1 MHTYIFVSCLAT
13 TKFAFFVRWLWSA
26 HFLFSGATM
35 KILLLFIALILILP
49 LIGHRRYDKSD
60 YWDKVL
66 GLLGY
71 FFLLF
76 VLIIVVAILKI

>member
-1 MHTYIFVSCLAT
+1 
-13 TKFAFFVRWLWSA
+13 
-26 HFLFSGATM
+26 M

-60 YWDKVL
+60 YWDNVL